1 MAFEEYTKNTPE
13 NTSLLQATKYTFI
26 IPDMP
31 FLKYFC
37 QTVTLPTVS
46 TAEVAVPT
54 PFSTTYRAGDKLVYD
69 AFTITAIIDEDLRV
83 WEETYKWLVSLTIP
97 QNFEQ
102 YARKPKQNPDLAPI
116 YFDGYLTV
124 NTNANNPNIRV
135 KFHNCHPTSI
145 GLISFDTKVDADVIP
160 TADFTFRYDLFE
172 IERLTSA

>member
-1 MAFEEYTKNTPE
+1 MTTEPYTVNTPQ
-13 NTSLLQATKYTFI
+13 NTSILQSTKFTFV

-37 QTVTLPTVS
+37 QTVNLPSVS
-46 TAEVAVPT
+46 TTEVMVTT
-54 PFSTTYRAGDKLVYD
+54 PFSATYRAGDKLVFD
-69 AFTITAIIDEDLRV
+69 AFTITAIMDEDLRV
-83 WEETYKWLVSLTIP
+83 WEETYKWLKSLTRP
-97 QNFEQ
+97 QSYEE
-102 YARKPKQNPDLAPI
+102 YARKTIRDVQTPL

-145 GLISFDTKVDADVIP
+145 GLVSFDTKVDADVIP

-172 IERLTSA
+172 IERLTNP

>member
-54 PFSTTYRAGDKLVYD
+54 PFSTTYRHGDKLVYEGL
-69 AFTITAIIDEDLRV
+69 TLTALVDEDLRI
-83 WEETYKWLVSLTIP
+83 WEESYKWLRGLTRP
-97 QNFEQ
+97 AE
-102 YARKPKQNPDLAPI
+102 YAEYIRAKDRKAPL
-116 YFDGYLTV
+116 YFDGYLTI
-124 NTNANNPNIRV
+124 NTNSNNPNLRI
-135 KFHNCHPTSI
+135 KFHNCHPTSLSGI
-145 GLISFDTKVDADVIP
+145 NFDTKVDADTIP
-160 TADFTFRYDLFE
+160 TCDITFRYDLFE
-172 IERLTSA
+172 IERL